1 MALFPRLVL
10 ALGVL
15 VALAAGDMP
24 ARADF
29 LPPARPGETDP
40 IIQQVLNCWSY
51 GHRPNAKGAG
61 VGVGGQNLVC
71 AHGEAKTTVMRDT
84 IARITSVD
92 AQTLVIWSQGGGD
105 AQAAADLAQTI
116 VDRGITVI
124 IDGPCA
130 GPCVWWLAAAPKRLV
145 TPEAVFD
152 FSAGPDAPPAV
163 VERVRQATGIDLNAL
178 RQTGGPRQPRDE
190 AALRALG
197 LGVTQLPPIVAVRP
211 TPT

>member
-1 MALFPRLVL
+1 MAFMTRFALVL
-10 ALGVL
+10 GILL
-15 VALAAGDMP
+15 IAAGSMMP

-29 LPPARPGETDP
+29 LPPGRPDDTDP

-61 VGVGGQNLVC
+61 VGVGGQKLIC
-71 AHGEAKTTVMRDT
+71 AHGEAKTAVMKDA
-84 IARITSVD
+84 IARITALD

-105 AQAAADLAQTI
+105 PQAAAELAQTI

-124 IDGPCA
+124 VDGPCA
-130 GPCVWWLAAAPKRLV
+130 GPCVWWLAASPKRLV

-152 FSAGPDAPPAV
+152 FSAGPEAPAAV
-163 VERVRQATGIDLNAL
+163 ADRVRQANGIDLNAL
-178 RQTGGPRQPRDE
+178 RQAGGPAQRRDE

-197 LGVTQLPPIVAVRP
+197 LGVTVLPPIVAVKP